1 MDKLEKAARSI
12 VEEGR
17 DLYEVSIEERIEPV
31 YLRHMVAVL
40 TGDSSQDEQMVR
52 SLSRFYLKDINQD
65 RIILEKWIKLHKH

>member
-40 TGDSSQDEQMVR
+40 TGDSCQDELAEEIRHLEEDRRQLDDE
-52 SLSRFYLKDINQD
+52 LSRLRSNVKI
-65 RIILEKWIKLHKH
+65 E

>member
-40 TGDSSQDEQMVR
+40 TGDSCQDELAEEIRHLEEDRRQLDDE
-52 SLSRFYLKDINQD
+52 LSRLRSIVKI
-65 RIILEKWIKLHKH
+65 E

>member
-17 DLYEVSIEERIEPV
+17 DLYEVSIEERIEPI

-40 TGDSSQDEQMVR
+40 TGDSCQDELAEEIRRLEENRRQLEDE
-52 SLSRFYLKDINQD
+52 LSRLRSNVKI
-65 RIILEKWIKLHKH
+65 E

>member
-17 DLYEVSIEERIEPV
+17 DLYEVSIEERIEPI

-40 TGDSSQDEQMVR
+40 TGDSCQDELAEEIRHLEEDRRQLDDE
-52 SLSRFYLKDINQD
+52 LSRLRSNVKI
-65 RIILEKWIKLHKH
+65 E